1 MLSSHRLAACVQRC
15 LTRGATAVTQ
25 KSTAH
30 KSSLLACSLEQNLRC
45 RTLKTMCGYSHHS
58 DISRGSCPTGQPT
71 RGMAGHSKW
80 ANIRHIKAAKD
91 GEKQKMASKI
101 AQRIRV
107 VVRGRSGLAGFVY

>member
-1 MLSSHRLAACVQRC
+1 
-15 LTRGATAVTQ
+15 
-25 KSTAH
+25 
-30 KSSLLACSLEQNLRC
+30 
-45 RTLKTMCGYSHHS
+45 MCGYSHHS
-58 DISRGSCPTGQPT
+58 DISSYPGYTSYPTGQPG